1 MVEQGANQG
10 LALAGR
16 SLTQAVKQGNQLIAQ
31 AKRLPGDGFHFRT
44 EGPGFL
50 VSGPQVAVV
59 AKKGREGSKLKPTD
73 EELRRGVA
81 QKSSDIAATERDS
94 AERKVQEHGHRVAKV
109 IPVGRGVP
117 RPDDGVPLDAS
128 IARSGDHEGTLVG
141 PMA

>member
-1 MVEQGANQG
+1 M
-10 LALAGR
+10 
-16 SLTQAVKQGNQLIAQ
+16 
-31 AKRLPGDGFHFRT
+31 
-44 EGPGFL
+44 
-50 VSGPQVAVV
+50 V

-109 IPVGRGVP
+109 IPVGGSVP
-117 RPDDGVPLDAS
+117 RPDDGVPLDAC